1 MHVNKGVCGLRWMSV
16 VCWCIQ
22 LFLKENKS
30 SKWDWQLDSGEP
42 FVLLNIIWNSTILVK
57 MSCLY
62 DDFSIIG
69 FLLMAIWPLMKFY
82 FYALHDVRKMKLL
95 IIYFLLWFLWYNLGP
110 NSKFM
115 LLNFTSWF
123 YFDEPN
129 TS

>member
-1 MHVNKGVCGLRWMSV
+1 MHVNKGVCGLRWMRV

-57 MSCLY
+57 MSL
-62 DDFSIIG
+62 FVWR
-69 FLLMAIWPLMKFY
+69 LLNHRISTNAIWLLVKFY